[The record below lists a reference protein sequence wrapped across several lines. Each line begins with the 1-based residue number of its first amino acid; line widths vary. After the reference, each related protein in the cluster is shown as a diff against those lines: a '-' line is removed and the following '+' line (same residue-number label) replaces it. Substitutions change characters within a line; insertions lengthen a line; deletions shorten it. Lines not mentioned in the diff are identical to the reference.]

1 MTALLPSGATLHML
15 SFYDNKNVF
24 CYRAVLN
31 RVLIK
36 YKKQITPSRF
46 VQIEGHIA

>member
-1 MTALLPSGATLHML
+1 MNALLPSGVTLRML
-15 SFYDNKNVF
+15 SFYDNKQVF

-36 YKKQITPSRF
+36 YKNKSLLDVLFKSKVI
-46 VQIEGHIA
+46 